1 MREKYVQMSCDV
13 REHLV
18 GGGRKSMSKLRSASV
33 VEEKG
38 PIVQDDR
45 VYLRDTVL

>member
-1 MREKYVQMSCDV
+1 MSCDV
-13 REHLV
+13 QEHLV
-18 GGGRKSMSKLRSASV
+18 GDGKRESMSKVRSAGV

-38 PIVQDDR
+38 PIAQDDR